1 MTYRQIPRSP
11 HHNLKLH
18 TLVYCY
24 LGLAMIVLLI
34 SAHGGYYLQ
43 NAFVADAKAVSNAG
57 VGIINKNPIITSTVP
72 TVNQHEINL
81 KLRYAHFLSIP
92 TSIINNAHQVKVI
105 VNYTASTFNS
115 PILNKTINAIMKVY
129 ASNGTLIKISSF
141 PKGFVATRFGSE
153 QLATTIKD
161 NKIQQLTAVVQFM
174 TEDKLQ
180 PLSNAITV
188 KLVFGQKIGSR
199 L

>member
-1 MTYRQIPRSP
+1 
-11 HHNLKLH
+11 LH
-18 TLVYCY
+18 TFVRCC
-24 LGLAMIVLLI
+24 LGLTMIVLLI
-34 SAHGGYYLQ
+34 CAHGGYYLQ
-43 NAFVADAKAVSNAG
+43 NAFAAYTKAVASAG
-57 VGIINKNPIITSTVP
+57 TATITNKNPVITSTVP

-92 TSIINNAHQVKVI
+92 TSTINNAHQVKVI

-129 ASNGTLIKISSF
+129 ALNGTLIKISSF
-141 PKGFVATRFGSE
+141 SKGFVATRFGSE

-161 NKIQQLTAVVQFM
+161 NKIQQLRAVVQFM

-180 PLSNAITV
+180 PLSNPVTV